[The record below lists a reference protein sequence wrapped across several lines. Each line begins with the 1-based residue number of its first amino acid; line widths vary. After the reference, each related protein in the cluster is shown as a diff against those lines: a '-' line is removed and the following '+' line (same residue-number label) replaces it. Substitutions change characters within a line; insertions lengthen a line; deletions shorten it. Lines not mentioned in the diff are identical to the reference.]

1 MAPTAVD
8 TMSSWCSVRFIE
20 VDLVCN
26 FEETEQY
33 KVKNSEQ
40 IFQVNF
46 WIGTIVESEKVARL
60 QMTNSERRQIQ
71 IMN

>member
-1 MAPTAVD
+1 MLSPLHQG
-8 TMSSWCSVRFIE
+8 WFG
-20 VDLVCN
+20 LQ
-26 FEETEQY
+26 FEEREQY

-40 IFQVNF
+40 ILQVNL
-46 WIGTIVESEKVARL
+46 IGTIVESEKVARL